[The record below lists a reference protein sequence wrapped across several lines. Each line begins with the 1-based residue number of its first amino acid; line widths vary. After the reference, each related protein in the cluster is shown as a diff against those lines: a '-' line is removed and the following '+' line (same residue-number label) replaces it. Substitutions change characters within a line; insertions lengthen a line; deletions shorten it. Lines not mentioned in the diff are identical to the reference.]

1 MSLVIYPSESWEFSY
16 KDYVGKG
23 PYKEGNETI
32 MSLIEDEGSRE
43 LRLISSELP
52 KNFKL
57 KLYFSDP
64 LGTSIAI
71 ENKIMLSFKATSTP
85 TDFKKFELF
94 LEDYNGKIATYSF
107 GDDDLGKTTRINT
120 KALVKEEGFNESYV
134 VKIGFNIDSCKVDR
148 ERFMMVIGDFEF
160 SSAQNPSYCDPQE
173 VIEFLGMVDNRGQ
186 PFKLTES
193 STPTYSA
200 IAKRIV
206 EAEAYVEAQCRRAWI
221 ERRVVGEIRNASY
234 FGITATRYARLAM
247 DTHSESGLNMLFRG
261 IPVKL
266 TNSYILPI
274 DSTKGDKVEVRRY
287 GAHWVDVSD
296 KAVWEDP
303 LKGIIFIQQ
312 FFVQDDTSVRVT
324 YRHGHGPVPDDIRR
338 AVLLKCAM
346 QIIQTD
352 WFRQHFPQAW
362 EEGFSPNKGDV
373 YRAWSWELK
382 NILSAYSSH
391 FAIGGM

>member
-1 MSLVIYPSESWEFSY
+1 MSLIVYPSESWEFSY
-16 KDYVGKG
+16 KGYEGKG
-23 PYKEGNETI
+23 PYVENGVEVA
-32 MSLIEDEGSRE
+32 SLEEDESNRQ
-43 LRLISSELP
+43 LRMNIKELP

-57 KLYFSDP
+57 KVYFKDP
-64 LGTSIAI
+64 LGASIAI
-71 ENKIMLSFKATSTP
+71 ENKLMVSFKATSTP
-85 TDFKKFELF
+85 SDFNKFELF
-94 LEDYNGKIATYSF
+94 LEDFNGKIATYSF
-107 GDDDLGKTTRINT
+107 NNEDLGKETRINT
-120 KALVKEEGFNESYV
+120 KALVKETGFNDSYV
-134 VKIGFNIDSCKVDR
+134 VKIGFNIDTCKV
-148 ERFMMVIGDFEF
+148 ERNGFMFVLGGLEF

-266 TNSYILPI
+266 TNNYILPI
-274 DSTKGDKVEVRRY
+274 DNSKGDKVEVRRY

-296 KAVWEDP
+296 QAVWEDP

-312 FFVQDDTSVRVT
+312 FFVQDDTSIRVT
-324 YRHGHGPVPDDIRR
+324 YRHGHGPVPDDIKR

-373 YRAWSWELK
+373 YRAWTWELK